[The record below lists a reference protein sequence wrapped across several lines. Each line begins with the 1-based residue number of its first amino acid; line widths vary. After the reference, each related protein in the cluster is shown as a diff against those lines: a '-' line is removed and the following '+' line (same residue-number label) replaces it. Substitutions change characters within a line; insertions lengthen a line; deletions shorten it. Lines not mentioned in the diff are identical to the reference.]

1 MAPPARGVGAREHA
15 ITRAMD
21 AGAQDAITL
30 RRMRE
35 DEAAATCA
43 LWTRSKKR
51 AYPWLAI
58 EQARTPADDW
68 GYFSGTLCQRCELW
82 VALRGERIAGMM
94 ALDGAH
100 VDQLFIDPA
109 DQGSG
114 VGSALLAHA
123 KTLHPRGLSLFTFQ
137 RNGRARAFYEAR
149 GFRAV
154 RFGVSPAPESEPDV
168 RYEWP

>member
-1 MAPPARGVGAREHA
+1 MA
-15 ITRAMD
+15 
-21 AGAQDAITL
+21 AGAKNAIAV

-35 DEAAATCA
+35 DEAAPACA

-51 AYPWLAI
+51 AFSWLAI
-58 EQARTPADDW
+58 EQAHTAAEDW
-68 GYFSGTLCQRCELW
+68 AYFSGTVCQRCELW
-82 VALRGERIAGMM
+82 VALRGDRIVGMM
-94 ALDGAH
+94 ALDGGH
-100 VDQLFIDPA
+100 VDQLFVEPS

-123 KTLHPRGLSLFTFQ
+123 QALHPRGLSLFTFQ
-137 RNGRARAFYEAR
+137 RNERARAFYEAR

>member
-1 MAPPARGVGAREHA
+1 MG
-15 ITRAMD
+15 D
-21 AGAQDAITL
+21 ANEPLL
-30 RRMRE
+30 RRMHPSE
-35 DEAAATCA
+35 LPVVVA

-58 EQARTPADDW
+58 EQAHTAAEDFA
-68 GYFSGTLCQRCELW
+68 YFSGTICQRCEVW
-82 VALRGERIAGMM
+82 VALRGAQMVGLM
-94 ALDGAH
+94 ALEAGH
-100 VDQLFIDPA
+100 VDQLYVEPG

-123 KTLHPRGLSLFTFQ
+123 KQLHPRGLSLFTLQ
-137 RNGRARAFYEAR
+137 RNARARAFYEAR

>member
-1 MAPPARGVGAREHA
+1 
-15 ITRAMD
+15 MD
-21 AGAQDAITL
+21 ASREPPLTL
-30 RRMRE
+30 RRLRA
-35 DEAAATCA
+35 DEAAGACA

-58 EQARTPADDW
+58 EQARTPQEDFA
-68 GYFSGTLCQRCELW
+68 YFSGTLCARCELW
-82 VALRGERIAGMM
+82 LALRAERVVGVM
-94 ALDGAH
+94 ALEGSH
-100 VDQLFIDPA
+100 VDQLYVEPDV
-109 DQGSG
+109 QGCG

-123 KTLHPRGLSLFTFQ
+123 KALRPGGLSLFTFQ
-137 RNGRARAFYEAR
+137 RNVRARAFYEAR

>member
-1 MAPPARGVGAREHA
+1 MG
-15 ITRAMD
+15 D
-21 AGAQDAITL
+21 ANEPLL
-30 RRMRE
+30 RRMHPNE
-35 DEAAATCA
+35 LPVVVA

-58 EQARTPADDW
+58 EQAHTAAEDFA
-68 GYFSGTLCQRCELW
+68 YFSGTICQRCEVW
-82 VALRGERIAGMM
+82 VALRGAQMVGLM
-94 ALDGAH
+94 ALEAGH
-100 VDQLFIDPA
+100 VDQLYVEPG

-123 KTLHPRGLSLFTFQ
+123 KQLHPRGLSLFTLQ
-137 RNGRARAFYEAR
+137 RNARARAFYEAR

-154 RFGVSPAPESEPDV
+154 RLGVSPAPESEPDV